1 MLTVL
6 QNITAAADLI
16 ESGDP
21 RGAVALLTP
30 LLGDDREPPPS
41 SPSLRLARI
50 FAESLLDRL
59 EGDDEDSKNLYEC
72 TGNERLTLSGC
83 QHYSEAD
90 MLAAYQVLV
99 DKTPIIRFGHA
110 VANAA
115 IARSLAGEPNVHL
128 IDIGIGRGCQWMGL
142 LGELSSSPL
151 GAPKVRLTGIE
162 LPYPGSDPAERLKLV
177 GHKLAA
183 QADAVGVPFVFE
195 PIAALAE
202 NVESFPTRP
211 GESIAIN
218 AAFSLHHTP
227 AGDAV
232 TDLSRSRDALLRR
245 LRALKPRI
253 FTLIEPDVEHNAG
266 PLSRRVRAAV
276 AHYAAVFDL
285 LDTLLPGDERARTI
299 LEEGFFG
306 REIHN
311 IVSSEGRGR
320 VERHES
326 LEAWRGRITADG
338 FEPIDLSP
346 IVGRA
351 VAALDLP
358 QSDAAPPLEV
368 RLRDGALQLVWK
380 GTPLFAVSAWRPAVA
395 VSRPI
400 RVVAPFD
407 VEIQLAS

>member
-1 MLTVL
+1 MLTIL

-16 ESGDP
+16 EAGDP
-21 RGAVALLTP
+21 RRAVALLTP
-30 LLGDDREPPPS
+30 LLGDDPDRPPS
-41 SPSLRLARI
+41 SPDLRLARI
-50 FAESLLDRL
+50 MAESLLDRL

-99 DKTPIIRFGHA
+99 DRTPIIRFGHA

-115 IARSLAGEPNVHL
+115 IARSLAGEPDVHL
-128 IDIGIGRGCQWMGL
+128 IDIGIGRGSQWMGL
-142 LGELSSSPL
+142 LGDLSSSPL

-202 NVESFPTRP
+202 NVESFSTRP
-211 GESIAIN
+211 GEAVAIN

-266 PLSRRVRAAV
+266 SLSRRVRAAA

-285 LDTLLPGDERARTI
+285 LGAMLPDDERARTI

-311 IVSSEGRGR
+311 IVSSEGSGR

-326 LEAWRGRITADG
+326 LDAWRTRITAHG
-338 FEPIDLSP
+338 FEPLDLSP
-346 IVGRA
+346 IASRA
-351 VAALDLP
+351 VAALDL
-358 QSDAAPPLEV
+358 SRSEANSSFDV
-368 RLRDGALQLVWK
+368 SLRDGALELVWK
-380 GTPLFAVSAWRPAVA
+380 GTPLFAVSAWRPASA
-395 VSRPI
+395 LSRPV
-400 RVVAPFD
+400 RVVAPVD
-407 VEIQLAS
+407 VEIHMAP

>member
-1 MLTVL
+1 MLTIL
-6 QNITAAADLI
+6 HTIAAAADLI
-16 ESGDP
+16 EAGDP
-21 RGAVALLTP
+21 RRAVTLLTP
-30 LLGDDREPPPS
+30 LLGDDSEPLPTPAQ
-41 SPSLRLARI
+41 RLARI
-50 FAESLLDRL
+50 FAEGLLDRL

-99 DKTPIIRFGHA
+99 DRTPIIRFGHA

-115 IARSLAGEPNVHL
+115 IARALVGEPNVHL
-128 IDIGIGRGCQWMGL
+128 IDIGIGRGSQWPGL
-142 LGELSSSPL
+142 LGDLSSSSL
-151 GAPKVRLTGIE
+151 SAPAVRLTGIE

-183 QADAVGVPFVFE
+183 HADAMGIPFVFE

-202 NVESFPTRP
+202 NVESFLTRP
-211 GESIAIN
+211 GDAVAIN

-232 TDLSRSRDALLRR
+232 TDGLRSRDALLRR
-245 LRALKPRI
+245 LRVLKPRI

-266 PLSRRVRAAV
+266 SLSRRVRAAV

-285 LDTLLPGDERARTI
+285 LGAMLPGDERARTI

-311 IVSSEGRGR
+311 IVIREGSGR

-326 LEAWRGRITADG
+326 LEAWRSRITVHG
-338 FEPIDLSP
+338 FEPLDLAP
-346 IVGRA
+346 IAGRA
-351 VAALDLP
+351 LAALEL
-358 QSDAAPPLEV
+358 SKSEAASHLEI

-380 GTPLFAVSAWRPAVA
+380 GTPLFAVSAWRPAMS
-395 VSRPI
+395 VSRPV
-400 RVVAPFD
+400 RVTAPFD
-407 VEIQLAS
+407 VDIQMAP